1 MTFKEWA
8 DKEGLIYVDQ
18 DYAYAERAWNAALKE
33 AIHALASSGQA
44 VDVLQGLATTDLWSF
59 L

>member
-1 MTFKEWA
+1 VA

-18 DYAYAERAWNAALKE
+18 DYAYAKRAWNAALKE
-33 AIHALASSGQA
+33 ASK
-44 VDVLQGLATTDLWSF
+44 VTDVLQSLATTDLRSF

>member
-18 DYAYAERAWNAALKE
+18 DYAYAEMAWNAALKE
-33 AIHALASSGQA
+33 AMHIMSVRREV
-44 VDVLQGLATTDLWSF
+44 VDVLQGLATTDLRSF